1 MSGRIVWVTG
11 GSRGIGLEIV
21 KAFARLGDKVWF
33 NDLREEDVRAAET
46 ALVAEGFQVAG
57 RACSVTDF
65 AGVERLVEEI
75 VAVDGRLDVL
85 VNNAGITR
93 DGLMMR
99 MAEDQWQA
107 VIQTNLTGCFTTI
120 RHAIKPMMKQ
130 RGGSI
135 VNIASVVGVM
145 GNAGQ
150 ANYSAAKAGVIGLT
164 KTMARE
170 LASRGVRVN
179 AVAPGYIETD
189 MTAQL
194 SEAARGELTR
204 QIPLG
209 HTGQATDVAAVVR
222 FLASAD
228 ASYITGQVLQVDGGM
243 HM

>member
-1 MSGRIVWVTG
+1 MSRRIVWVTG

-21 KAFARLGDKVWF
+21 RAFALQGDKVWF
-33 NDLREEDVRAAET
+33 NDLRADQVLET
-46 ALVAEGFQVAG
+46 ESALRAEGFDVAG
-57 RACSVTDF
+57 RSCSVTDF
-65 AGVERLVEEI
+65 AALEALVEEI
-75 VAVDGRLDVL
+75 VSVDGRLDVL

-99 MAEDQWQA
+99 MTEEQWSL
-107 VIQTNLTGCFTTI
+107 VIHTNLTGCFNTI

-130 RGGSI
+130 RGGRI
-135 VNIASVVGVM
+135 INIASVVGVM

-170 LASRGVRVN
+170 LASRGVLVN
-179 AVAPGYIETD
+179 AVAPGYIETE

-194 SEAARGELTR
+194 SDAARGELTR

-209 HTGQATDVAAVVR
+209 RTGQAADVAAVVD
-222 FLASAD
+222 FLASEA
-228 ASYITGQVLQVDGGM
+228 AGYITGQVLQVDGGM

>member
-1 MSGRIVWVTG
+1 MMGRIVWVTG

-21 KAFARLGDKVWF
+21 KCFARLGDKVWF
-33 NDLREEDVRAAET
+33 NDLREEDVRVAVS
-46 ALVAEGFQVAG
+46 ALQAEGFQVAG

-65 AGVERLVEEI
+65 TAVEKLVEEI
-75 VAVDGRLDVL
+75 VATDGRLDVL

-130 RGGSI
+130 RGGRI
-135 VNIASVVGVM
+135 INIASVVGVM

-170 LASRGVRVN
+170 LASRGVLVN

-209 HTGQATDVAAVVR
+209 HTGQAADVAAVVR